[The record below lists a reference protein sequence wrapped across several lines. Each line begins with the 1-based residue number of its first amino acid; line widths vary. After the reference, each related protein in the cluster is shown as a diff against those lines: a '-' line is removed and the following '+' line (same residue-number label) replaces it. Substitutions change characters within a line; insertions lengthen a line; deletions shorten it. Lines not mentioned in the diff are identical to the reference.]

1 MNGQN
6 YNGRN
11 GQLGH
16 MGRLGASITASV
28 PRGRP
33 YRGEQSS
40 GLFDVPTMEDAPMAM
55 QPVPFHP
62 RMYAQS
68 PAVSYGQTFDPLPLI
83 PGVRLRSHV
92 PVERYGIGWFGVF
105 VAWLVT
111 VALGC
116 LLAANLTGH
125 VRHSILVSSA
135 SVGSVAKPPMPPVT
149 SPPSA
154 APAPPIAAAP
164 VAATVTP
171 SKLTVA
177 MPPAATGPANP
188 LPEVGIAD
196 LPRAP
201 ALASAAPARHHARTG
216 AVAWRAPKHSAPA
229 AAAPGQ
235 DDDDADEAADP
246 PAEAPAPKPAP
257 VAAKRVVSAPDSDTS
272 DSAPAPPP
280 KAEPAPA
287 PAPPKPAPKVTFAA
301 GSLEDMIQKE
311 VEKEQKKLH
320 HK

>member
-1 MNGQN
+1 MNGHN
-6 YNGRN
+6 YNGRS

-33 YRGEQSS
+33 YRAEQSS
-40 GLFDVPTMEDAPMAM
+40 GLFDVPTMEDAMAM
-55 QPVPFHP
+55 QANPFAP

-68 PAVSYGQTFDPLPLI
+68 PAVSYEPLPMI

-105 VAWLVT
+105 VTWVVT
-111 VALGC
+111 VSLGC

-125 VRHSILVSSA
+125 VRHLTLVGSS
-135 SVGSVAKPPMPPVT
+135 SVGSVAKPPAPPVT

-154 APAPPIAAAP
+154 APAAPIAAAP
-164 VAATVTP
+164 VAGTVTTP
-171 SKLTVA
+171 SALTVA
-177 MPPAATGPANP
+177 MPTAATRPASPP
-188 LPEVGIAD
+188 LPEVGVAD

-201 ALASAAPARHHARTG
+201 ALASAAAPRHHGRSA

-229 AAAPGQ
+229 AAPAQ
-235 DDDDADEAADP
+235 DDDDTDEADP

-257 VAAKRVVSAPDSDTS
+257 VAAKRAVSAPDSDATE
-272 DSAPAPPP
+272 SATAAPPP

-301 GSLEDMIQKE
+301 GSLEDMIQKA
-311 VEKEQKKLH
+311 VEKEQKQLH
-320 HK
+320 KK